1 MANFGNLFSAPL
13 FSVTY
18 LTGKTFDQDGDEQV
32 EENVVPESHECDKVK
47 RSPVAGS
54 LHAQKED
61 DVPILLGQNLENSL
75 AINFHISNL
84 FRQPRTSCPLMTV
97 ILIKALVLGNH

>member
-1 MANFGNLFSAPL
+1 MANFGNLFSAPF

-32 EENVVPESHECDKVK
+32 KENVVPESHECDEVK
-47 RSPVAGS
+47 CGPVAGS
-54 LHAQKED
+54 LHAKKED

-75 AINFHISNL
+75 AINFHIANL

>member
-32 EENVVPESHECDKVK
+32 EQNVVPESHECDKVK
-47 RSPVAGS
+47 RGPVAGS
-54 LHAQKED
+54 LHAKKED
-61 DVPILLGQNLENSL
+61 DVPILLGQNLQTFGYKHPVLKPIQATKNQL
-75 AINFHISNL
+75 PFKDAIYQIDAH
-84 FRQPRTSCPLMTV
+84 
-97 ILIKALVLGNH
+97 VLGHH